1 MKKILFLTVL
11 SLCGMAGFGHAAGGA
26 LPLKAQI
33 SQEKM
38 ALVEDYQK
46 ALQRCRTHATKA
58 SRDSCSTRQKESVA
72 KDFQDL
78 EKDPKAYFAA
88 KELRTRDTTTLKEA
102 RRLLA
107 PPGQRIDRK

>member
-1 MKKILFLTVL
+1 MKKVMILTVL
-11 SLCGMAGFGHAAGGA
+11 LLSGMAGFGHAAGGA
-26 LPLKAQI
+26 LPLKARI
-33 SQEKM
+33 SEEKM
-38 ALVEDYQK
+38 TLVEDYQK

-72 KDFQDL
+72 KALQDL
-78 EKDPKAYFAA
+78 DEDPKAYFAA
-88 KELRTRDTTTLKEA
+88 KELQTRDTTTLKEA